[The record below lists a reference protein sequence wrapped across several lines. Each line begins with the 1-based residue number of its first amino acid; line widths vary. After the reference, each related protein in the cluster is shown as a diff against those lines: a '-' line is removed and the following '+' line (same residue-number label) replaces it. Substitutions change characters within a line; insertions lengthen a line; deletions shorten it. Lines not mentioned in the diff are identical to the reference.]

1 MIPLLA
7 GCMGGIV
14 STTVLLPLDVIK
26 VRLQVTETNH
36 CNHNYSSNSSTTTT
50 ATHHQLYHPNHT
62 HSTSTSTI
70 TSQQHHHRPS
80 AYNYSTVGSS
90 YFRTVRIIRG
100 IVQYEGILGLYQ
112 GWTPAVLGA
121 SISWGGYFFIY
132 EGLKRQLQQQYYD
145 YDYHDD
151 NHRNNNGP
159 SPPNKINTTIMELTT
174 ATIPTTAPPPP
185 RPATVV
191 SLAWYDHFV
200 LACTAGAIMV
210 ALTNPIWLVKTRM
223 QLQLRHAQ
231 QQQQQSYATTP
242 GGGGGGAHPA
252 SSPLPSPR
260 PYRNMMDAFRT
271 IVREE
276 GGIRA
281 LYKGCGPALLLT
293 SHGGVQFVIYEY
305 LRQHYYYPTTT
316 TSTSASTSSTSP
328 TSSTTT
334 TSTTTPTNPT
344 SSVWHRLVQ
353 SAGFLTM
360 GAIAKMYVV
369 ESIYIYTYVCL
380 YIDVASH
387 TFY

>member
-1 MIPLLA
+1 
-7 GCMGGIV
+7 MGGIV

-36 CNHNYSSNSSTTTT
+36 NNSSTTAT
-50 ATHHQLYHPNHT
+50 AHYYQQLYHPNQNPNHT
-62 HSTSTSTI
+62 PTT
-70 TSQQHHHRPS
+70 
-80 AYNYSTVGSS
+80 AYNYKCGSQ
-90 YFRTVRIIRG
+90 YFRTVRIVRS

-132 EGLKRQLQQQYYD
+132 EALKRQLQQQYYD
-145 YDYHDD
+145 Y
-151 NHRNNNGP
+151 HRNNGHSP
-159 SPPNKINTTIMELTT
+159 SPPHHHLAPNKINTNHNMDPTT

-185 RPATVV
+185 PPRPATDTASSSSPSPWMLVP
-191 SLAWYDHFV
+191 LAWYDHFV
-200 LACTAGAIMV
+200 VACTAGAIMV

-231 QQQQQSYATTP
+231 QQQQQELYTATP
-242 GGGGGGAHPA
+242 GGGGTHPVS
-252 SSPLPSPR
+252 SSPSSSLSSPR

-305 LRQHYYYPTTT
+305 LRQHYYYPT
-316 TSTSASTSSTSP
+316 STTSP
-328 TSSTTT
+328 TPSSTTT
-334 TSTTTPTNPT
+334 TTTSTPTNPT
-344 SSVWHRLVQ
+344 SSVWHRLIQ

-369 ESIYIYTYVCL
+369 ECIYI
-380 YIDVASH
+380 
-387 TFY
+387 